1 MQGQDPS
8 FIHFS
13 LETWNTNP
21 YKAMFY
27 LRSFVAVSL
36 AIYFSSATAHF
47 TELLLEELYTF
58 LFFYNAL
65 SALALL

>member
-1 MQGQDPS
+1 
-8 FIHFS
+8 
-13 LETWNTNP
+13 
-21 YKAMFY
+21 MFY